1 MKTWYQSKT
10 VWLGIITIIVAAL
23 TQFSGIVESPD
34 LKNAILAVVG
44 LLNVLLRVFS
54 TAEPIDPTSKVN
66 RYKKR

>member
-34 LKNAILAVVG
+34 LKNGILAVVG
-44 LLNVLLRVFS
+44 LLNVLMRVFS
-54 TAEPIDPTSKVN
+54 TAQPIEPASEV
-66 RYKKR
+66 KRFKGK

>member
-10 VWLGIITIIVAAL
+10 VWLGIITILVAAL

-34 LKNAILAVVG
+34 LKNGILAVVG

-54 TAEPIDPTSKVN
+54 TAQPIEPASEVDRFKG
-66 RYKKR
+66 R